1 MLFLLIATTYAQAV
15 PAFPGL
21 LKVRQPDGTSL
32 TVRLIGD
39 EFLNFY
45 TTADGFSVV
54 KNATGAFVYG
64 MAVARD
70 CGGGIKGNIIDL
82 WFPDYE
88 TCIQWGRRDIVVY
101 ILG

>member
-54 KNATGAFVYG
+54 KNSTGAPLRRWLTTQASA
-64 MAVARD
+64 AVPRWPSSD
-70 CGGGIKGNIIDL
+70 NCPGVSL
-82 WFPDYE
+82 PP
-88 TCIQWGRRDIVVY
+88 
-101 ILG
+101 